1 MELITKE
8 DCTELLNSFDQLA
21 VNIEQMISNNKPF
34 INNERYLSGSDVCKL
49 LHVTK
54 RTLQEY
60 RDMRQIPYIL
70 ICGKT
75 LYKESD
81 LQKILKNNYVSQ
93 LLSI

>member
-8 DCTELLNSFDQLA
+8 YCTDLLNGLDLLSEK
-21 VNIEQMISNNKPF
+21 IEQIISNNKPS
-34 INNERYLSGSDVCKL
+34 INGEHYLNGSEVCKIL
-49 LHVTK
+49 NITK

-81 LQKILKNNYVSQ
+81 LLNILNDNYISK
-93 LLSI
+93 LTIT